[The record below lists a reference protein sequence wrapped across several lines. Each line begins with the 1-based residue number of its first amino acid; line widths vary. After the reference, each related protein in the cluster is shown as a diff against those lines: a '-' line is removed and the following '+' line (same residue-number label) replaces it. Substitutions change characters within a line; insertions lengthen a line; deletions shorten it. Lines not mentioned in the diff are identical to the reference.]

1 LSSFRVDDATC
12 VLSEASFN
20 YSNQPTMKTF
30 YISALLLIS
39 INCVAQEYSF
49 KESYQLGSTAEVS
62 VSSSDGNIEAVA
74 FNNDKTDVFYI
85 VRKNNRVLN
94 ISRAELEKELTL
106 EVTQSGNS
114 LSIVVKYKNEFG
126 WTDWRDKM
134 VVSFRLQLPTETT
147 CNLRTSDG
155 NVSLK
160 GFTRDQRC
168 NTSDGDISVSDIRG
182 AVTASTS
189 DGNINVAKVGGNIE
203 VKTSDGDIR
212 LEEIKGNTRA
222 STSDG
227 NIVISKVR
235 GDTYMKTS
243 DGDLTFRELAGS
255 LDAHTSDGNVSG
267 DIVELKNEVTIRT
280 SDGNIS
286 ITVPANAGMD
296 LNIKGER
303 LNVPLNNFS
312 GHSDERSIQGKSNGG
327 GADINLSTSGN
338 VTLSYR

>member
-1 LSSFRVDDATC
+1 MKALYTYLILLTSITC
-12 VLSEASFN
+12 L
-20 YSNQPTMKTF
+20 
-30 YISALLLIS
+30 
-39 INCVAQEYSF
+39 AQEYSF
-49 KESYQLGSTAEVS
+49 KENYQLGTPAKVS
-62 VSSSDGNIEAVA
+62 ISSSDGNIEAVA
-74 FNNDKTDVFYI
+74 FDNDKTDVFYI
-85 VRKNNRVLN
+85 VRKNNKVLN

-134 VVSFRLQLPTETT
+134 VVSFRLQLPRASE

-160 GFTRDQRC
+160 GFSGDQRC
-168 NTSDGDISVSDIRG
+168 NTSDGDVSVNEVRG
-182 AVTASTS
+182 AVVASTS
-189 DGNINVAKVGGNIE
+189 DGNISLSKVSGNVE

-212 LEEIKGNTRA
+212 IDETKGDIRA

-227 NIVISKVR
+227 NVVVSKAM
-235 GDTYMKTS
+235 GNTSMKTS
-243 DGDLTFRELAGS
+243 DGDLTFRDLAGS
-255 LDAHTSDGNVSG
+255 LNAHTSDGNVSG
-267 DIVELKNEVTIRT
+267 NIVELKNELTIRT

-286 ITVPANAGMD
+286 ISVPANIGMD

-303 LNVPLNNFS
+303 LDVPLNNFS

-327 GADINLSTSGN
+327 GVPVNLSTSGN
-338 VTLSYR
+338 VSLAYR